1 MNSWSSRALLVSVAA
16 LLLCVQ
22 PAVFAAQPASTV
34 QFHVNQVTVTIRY
47 LPTTANFAMPHVQTG
62 SWPVKSGDLIC
73 RSRAL
78 DDCLVDHMPLLW
90 QLNPELQAPLISYA
104 ARYELKNGPNKGKIV
119 WSEPQFSPPIGPT
132 PYAPSDFAQNLA
144 GNGCYITSLTTIMNA
159 ALANLPPGVGV
170 RGRAAIFK
178 EIHAGQFLKGK
189 RPINQLQWQYR
200 RWADK
205 LQPNSKDPSQPSS
218 PDFLE
223 FTEFASDLTPNAQ
236 APVLDP
242 TTINA
247 HGIADKMKGGTYF
260 LIPYSRYVVHA
271 SPPDGAGNIELTLS
285 YDSHHKVAISGFQPG
300 KYPLLIDDV
309 GNGKRYRVRV
319 TSDIRSIPMREL
331 RGGANVTL
339 PASKLVL
346 VKSPWPHPVF
356 LVYEGQDG
364 EVVDR
369 GGEVFLV
376 EEYDTLKLTRP
387 NMPRPVHSKAP

>member
-1 MNSWSSRALLVSVAA
+1 MSWSARALLVPLAGLVLSAGPAA
-16 LLLCVQ
+16 
-22 PAVFAAQPASTV
+22 FAAQPAPAV

-47 LPTTANFAMPHVQTG
+47 MPTKANFAMPHVQTG

-73 RSRAL
+73 RSTAL

-90 QLNPELQAPLISYA
+90 QLNPALQAPLISYA
-104 ARYELKNGPNKGKIV
+104 AKYELKQGPNKGRII

-132 PYAPSDFAQNLA
+132 PYAPTDFAQNLA
-144 GNGCYITSLTTIMNA
+144 GNGCYITSLTTIESA
-159 ALANLPPGVGV
+159 ALANLPPGVV
-170 RGRAAIFK
+170 ARGRAATFNDVR
-178 EIHAGQFLKGK
+178 AGQFLKGK
-189 RPINQLQWQYR
+189 KPINQLQWQYR

-205 LQPNSKDPSQPSS
+205 LQPNKKDPSQPSS

-223 FTEFASDLTPNAQ
+223 FTEFAGDVTGAQ

-247 HGIADKMKGGTYF
+247 HGIVDKMKSGSYF
-260 LIPYSRYVVHA
+260 LVPYSRYAVHA
-271 SPPDGAGNIELTLS
+271 SAPDRAGNIELTLS

-319 TSDIRSIPMREL
+319 TSDIRSIPMREV
-331 RGGANVTL
+331 RGKTTVTL

-346 VKSPWPHPVF
+346 VKPPWPHPVF
-356 LVYEGQDG
+356 IVYEGQDG
-364 EVVDR
+364 EVVDQ

-376 EEYDTLKLTRP
+376 EEYDTLNGSRP
-387 NMPRPVHSKAP
+387 TLSHPVHSKAP